1 VALRAWTDRE
11 SNRRESI
18 AVSRRSRVDRRGS
31 TAVGRSPRFDCREWP
46 SPWAL
51 RALVGASTRRGGDR
65 HSGSGER
72 THCDIA
78 CSSRFANSA
87 GRTPCAP
94 GTATAASA
102 RHVAHDVAAGI
113 AWIGSAA
120 VAPVWNRCRLTSL
133 GYGRGR
139 WAVGGVPNSGCVGCL
154 GYGGCP
160 EPSLTDGTAGRSRW
174 TDGNH
179 RAESR
184 DERNHGAESRDGR
197 DRATDGIA
205 RRTEPRSGIAR
216 RTGSRDG
223 RDRATDGI
231 ARRTGSRD
239 GRDRA
244 TDGIARRTGSRDGRD
259 RGTDGTGGRTGLGA
273 DGTVMTD
280 EVGGGRDRGLD
291 RRHVT
296 ALGYG
301 RCRPTT
307 GVCLHRR
314 VTGCHRVVPDRVER
328 VGGCPETRGTVRPH
342 LKSTRRPGSAVAC

>member
-1 VALRAWTDRE
+1 
-11 SNRRESI
+11 
-18 AVSRRSRVDRRGS
+18 VSRRSRVDRRGS
-31 TAVGRSPRFDCREWP
+31 TAVGRSPRFDRREWP

-65 HSGSGER
+65 HGGSGEG

-133 GYGRGR
+133 GYGRAR

-160 EPSLTDGTAGRSRW
+160 EPSLTDGTAGR
-174 TDGNH
+174 N
-179 RAESR
+179 
-184 DERNHGAESRDGR
+184 
-197 DRATDGIA
+197 RATHG
-205 RRTEPRSGIAR
+205 T
-216 RTGSRDG
+216 TGRN
-223 RDRATDGI
+223 RATDGI

-244 TDGIARRTGSRDGRD
+244 TDGTGGRTGPGDGRDRATDGTARRTGPRDGRD
-259 RGTDGTGGRTGLGA
+259 RGTDGTGGRTGLG
-273 DGTVMTD
+273 
-280 EVGGGRDRGLD
+280 GGRDRD
-291 RRHVT
+291 D
-296 ALGYG
+296 G
-301 RCRPTT
+301 RGRGRAGSRT
-307 GVCLHRR
+307 GS
-314 VTGCHRVVPDRVER
+314 
-328 VGGCPETRGTVRPH
+328 ETRYGAGLRPVPADDGCGPAPEGH
-342 LKSTRRPGSAVAC
+342 GMPPGCAGSR